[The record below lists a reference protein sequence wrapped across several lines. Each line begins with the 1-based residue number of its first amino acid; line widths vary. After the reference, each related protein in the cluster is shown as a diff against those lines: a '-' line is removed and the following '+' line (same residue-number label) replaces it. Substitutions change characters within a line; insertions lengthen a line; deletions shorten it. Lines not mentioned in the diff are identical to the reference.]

1 MKVKVTH
8 QGRNYS
14 YLLIADD
21 DTIICERISLK
32 RYNACTKDGKKFY
45 VDLNNVKAKDINKLI
60 PISHEGID

>member
-21 DTIICERISLK
+21 GTIICERISLQ
-32 RYNACTKDGKKFY
+32 RYNACTQDGKKFY
-45 VDLNNVKAKDINKLI
+45 VDLNNVKPKGINKLI